1 MKKQPPKP
9 PKLAE
14 LFLQWYCRPEI
25 LEILQGD
32 LHELYYRRVDEIGVT
47 RARLYYYRDVLDNC
61 RPFAWG
67 ATRSSSSNPK
77 DMFINYLI
85 SAWRN
90 ISKRKQFSFI
100 NVMGLSIGMAAC
112 LLILQY
118 VNHQKS
124 YDNFHSDLDRLY
136 RLNLG
141 MSNTG
146 DSEIIY
152 RATNHPAAGLALKK
166 DYPQIEEIARM
177 VDVAIFMGS
186 SVLSYEPDG
195 GTALTFYEESMY
207 VADPALLSM
216 FAFPMLKGDPETA
229 LNHEDNIVITE
240 SLAKKYFGNEEPLGK
255 TLALNGQINLT
266 VTGILKDLPK
276 NTHLDLTAL
285 FSSQVFSD
293 GINNAWIWPEFHTYV
308 KLIPGVDAQEVE
320 DQLDGFV
327 NQYLGDI
334 MLEFGIKEGMNLQAV
349 KDIHL
354 QGNLLKEVKETGN
367 QKIVSFLILIA
378 FMILLIAWINFINL
392 STSRSIERASEVGIR
407 KVVGAGKGNIIIQFL
422 TESAVMNGMA
432 IGFAFLLVLLVSP
445 YFNRIAGEE
454 IISGTWL
461 RQIWAESSTW
471 KAVLLLFLGGT
482 FLAGLYPAFVLSS
495 FQPIKTIKGHIYQ
508 AGRKIHFR
516 HVMVVFQFVVGLSMI
531 TGTAIVFK
539 QLSFMRNQELG
550 FNMDQLLI
558 VKAPS
563 IFDSTTVDR
572 TRLFRERLLQHS
584 QVQQVSFSSDIPGHN
599 IQNIN
604 TIKRKEESIEEGF
617 FATYQN
623 TDEYYFSTYEIELI
637 AGREFSEDIQT
648 DTRAIIL
655 NEEAVGML
663 GFNSPEEAL
672 DQEVSIKL
680 IGWDDLKVIGVVK
693 NIHNQS
699 LAHGQLPFVFFN
711 RGGFN
716 FDYLNIR
723 LNTED
728 LHRTVAMVEET
739 YNEIFPR
746 NPVEHFFL
754 NDYFD
759 KQYQADR
766 KFGRVFSLFA
776 ALAILVACLGL
787 FGLAS
792 YISSLRTKETGIRK
806 VLGAS
811 TAQIFA
817 LLAKQ
822 FLWLIL
828 VATLVGIPLIWW
840 GGNQWLSNYAY
851 RVQLNIW
858 VFVLPVLSFF
868 LITALI
874 VFWQS
879 SKAALVDPVQ
889 SLRTE

>member
-1 MKKQPPKP
+1 MSKPPPKP
-9 PKLAE
+9 PRLAE
-14 LFLQWYCRPEI
+14 LFLEWYCKPEV

-32 LHELYYRRVDEIGVT
+32 LHELYYRRLDTLGLT
-47 RARLYYYRDVLDNC
+47 KARLYYYRDVIDNC
-61 RPFAWG
+61 RPYAWG
-67 ATRSSSSNPK
+67 KKKSSSPNSK

-90 ISKRKQFSFI
+90 MYKRKQFSLI

-124 YDNFHSDLDRLY
+124 YDNYHTDLDRLY

-141 MSNTG
+141 MSEAG
-146 DSEIIY
+146 ESKVVY
-152 RATNHPAAGLALKK
+152 RAANHPAAGQALKK
-166 DYPQIEEIARM
+166 DYPQIEETARI

-186 SVLSYEPDG
+186 SVLKYEPEG
-195 GTALTFYEESMY
+195 GTPTTFYEENMY
-207 VADPALLSM
+207 VADPSFLTM
-216 FAFPMLKGDPETA
+216 FSLPMLQGDSETA
-229 LNHEDNIVITE
+229 LDHRDNIVITE
-240 SLAKKYFGNEEPLGK
+240 SLAKKYFGEEDAIGK
-255 TLALNGQINLT
+255 TLSLNGAINLT
-266 VTGILKDLPK
+266 VTGILEDLPR
-276 NTHLDLTAL
+276 NTHLDISAL
-285 FSSQVFSD
+285 FSSHVFSD

-308 KLIPGVDAQEVE
+308 KLLPNVDVRDVE
-320 DQLDGFV
+320 GQLDGFV

-334 MLEFGIKEGMNLQAV
+334 MQEFAIKEAMTLQPVA
-349 KDIHL
+349 DIHL
-354 QGNLLKEVKETGN
+354 KGNLLKEIKETGN
-367 QKIVSFLILIA
+367 QRTVSFLVLIA

-407 KVVGAGKGNIIIQFL
+407 KVVGAGKGNIVLQFL
-422 TESAVMNGMA
+422 TESALMNGLA
-432 IGFAFLLVLLVSP
+432 IGFAILVVVLISP
-445 YFNRIAGEE
+445 YFNSLAGME
-454 IISGTWL
+454 IISGSWFK
-461 RQIWAESSTW
+461 QVIGKASTW
-471 KAVLLLFLGGT
+471 QAILLLFLGGT

-531 TGTAIVFK
+531 TGTLIVFK
-539 QLSFMRNQELG
+539 QLSFMRSQELG

-563 IFDSTTVDR
+563 IVDSTGIER
-572 TRLFRERLLQHS
+572 AELFREQLLQQA
-584 QVQQVSFSSDIPGHN
+584 QVEQVSYSSDIPGHN

-604 TIKRKEESIEEGF
+604 TIKRKEQNAEEGF

-623 TDEYYFSTYEIELI
+623 TDEQYFSTYQIELVAGRAFSKEIE
-637 AGREFSEDIQT
+637 T
-648 DTRAIIL
+648 DLQAIVL
-655 NEEAVGML
+655 NEKAVGML
-663 GFNSPEEAL
+663 GYSAPEEVL
-672 DQEVSIKL
+672 DQIISVKTN
-680 IGWDDLKVIGVVK
+680 GWQHMKVVGVVK

-711 RGGFN
+711 RGGFS

-728 LHRTVAMVEET
+728 LHQTIADIEET
-739 YNEIFPR
+739 YREVFPG

-754 NDYFD
+754 DDYFD

-766 KFGRVFSLFA
+766 KFGNVFSLFA

-806 VLGAS
+806 VLGA
-811 TAQIFA
+811 TTVQIFV

-822 FLWLIL
+822 FLWLIV
-828 VATLVGIPLIWW
+828 VATIVGVPLIWW
-840 GGNQWLSNYAY
+840 GGNEWLSNYAY
-851 RVQLNIW
+851 RVNLNIW
-858 VFVLPVLSFF
+858 VFLLPVISFF
-868 LITALI
+868 MITALI

-879 SKAALVDPVQ
+879 SKAALVNPVQ
-889 SLRTE
+889 SLRAE